1 MISTRRIVAAV
12 GLAVGV
18 TGLAA
23 PLANAAGA
31 GTPDSG
37 QINPMTALDTLATG
51 DIPAEHRA
59 EVPRV
64 SDQLRSLNDLGPGLN
79 RLNELHQLTDLAA
92 PVTGLLPAVEA

>member
-1 MISTRRIVAAV
+1 MISTRRIVTAV

-31 GTPDSG
+31 HTPHTG
-37 QINPMTALDTLATG
+37 QINPMVKPAPHTVS
-51 DIPAEHRA
+51 DIPAQGKSR
-59 EVPRV
+59 VPRV
-64 SDQLRSLNDLGPGLN
+64 ALQSRALDQ
-79 RLNELHQLTDLAA
+79 LNELDRLNGTNQLTGHAA